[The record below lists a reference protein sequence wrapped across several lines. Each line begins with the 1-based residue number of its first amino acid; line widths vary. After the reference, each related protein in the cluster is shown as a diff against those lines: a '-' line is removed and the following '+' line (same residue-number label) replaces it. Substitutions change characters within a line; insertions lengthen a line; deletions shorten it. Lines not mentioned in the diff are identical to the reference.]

1 MSPVSFYVSEN
12 LIKKSVKERD
22 DLCTYALTFRLK
34 MGFIC
39 SCCYTIFIGPEDS
52 FRIVLAVRHICKWIF
67 CHLRF
72 RFAG

>member
-39 SCCYTIFIGPEDS
+39 SCCYTIFIGP
-52 FRIVLAVRHICKWIF
+52 
-67 CHLRF
+67 
-72 RFAG
+72 